1 MEGVA
6 GCFFEEQG
14 RMKREG
20 ERGEGLM
27 EDEGVRDAKQPLGEK
42 DGAGFSQKFSPR
54 DLMGQ
59 VWTVSLAILGR

>member
-1 MEGVA
+1 
-6 GCFFEEQG
+6 
-14 RMKREG
+14 MKREG